1 MLDTARRDRQRYGNT
16 VHVWT
21 VQDPGSAGKEVAQD
35 KGKMLAG
42 FPVHAERVTGDE
54 AVRAEPFAAQAEA
67 GNVRLVR
74 GPWNAAYVDELT
86 AFPNGA
92 FDDQVD
98 GSSGAFNKLTRTP
111 APSTS
116 GPSVYHARG
125 TPGQPPYPYG
135 KYGS

>member
-1 MLDTARRDRQRYGNT
+1 
-16 VHVWT
+16 
-21 VQDPGSAGKEVAQD
+21 DPGSAGKEVAED
-35 KGKMLAG
+35 KVKMLAG
-42 FPVHAERVTGDE
+42 FPVHAERVTGDK

-92 FDDQVD
+92 NDDQVD

-111 APSTS
+111 APSST
-116 GPSVYHARG
+116 GPSVYSPRG
-125 TPGQPPYPYG
+125 DAGRWPYAG
-135 KYGS
+135 RH